1 MTGAVPAEL
10 SVLEGENM
18 RVERP
23 TTGQRAADVLRTRI
37 LEGEL
42 RAGTQ
47 FAEQR
52 LAAILGVSRN
62 TLREAFQI
70 LIAEHLVVREPHR
83 GVFVRWITAP
93 EVSDIYAFRRLV
105 ECAALTKPLDSDH
118 LAQMREAVDIGDAA
132 AARLA
137 WGEVGTADLRFHL
150 AVVAAAGSQRLDQ
163 AVRVLFAE
171 LRLAFQL
178 VADPAVLHAPF
189 LVRNAEILALVQ
201 TGEHE
206 RASAVMRSYL
216 DAAEALIIANIPA
229 R

>member
-1 MTGAVPAEL
+1 MTGAIQAEL
-10 SVLEGENM
+10 SVLEGDNM

-23 TTGQRAADVLRTRI
+23 TTGQRAADILRTRI
-37 LEGEL
+37 LQGEL

-70 LIAEHLVVREPHR
+70 LIGEHLVVHEPHR
-83 GVFVRWITAP
+83 GVFVRRITAP

-105 ECAALTKPLDSDH
+105 ECAALTKPLGSDH
-118 LAQMREAVDIGDAA
+118 LEQMRAAVHDGDAA
-132 AARLA
+132 AGQQA
-137 WGEVGTADLRFHL
+137 WDEVGTADLRFHL

-189 LVRNAEILALVQ
+189 LIRNAEILVVVQ
-201 TGEHE
+201 AGVHE
-206 RASAVMRSYL
+206 QASTAMRSYL

>member
-1 MTGAVPAEL
+1 MTGAAHAEL
-10 SVLEGENM
+10 SVLEGDNM

-23 TTGQRAADVLRTRI
+23 TTGQRAADILRTRI

-70 LIAEHLVVREPHR
+70 LIAEHLVVHEPHR
-83 GVFVRWITAP
+83 GVFVRRITAP

-105 ECAALTKPLDSDH
+105 ECAALTRPLANDH
-118 LAQMREAVDIGDAA
+118 VAQMQVAVDMGGAA

-137 WGEVGTADLRFHL
+137 WDEVGTADLRFHL

-189 LVRNAEILALVQ
+189 LVRNAEILTLVQ
-201 TGEHE
+201 AGAHE
-206 RASAVMRSYL
+206 QAATAMRSYL
-216 DAAEALIIANIPA
+216 DAAESLIIANIPA

>member
-1 MTGAVPAEL
+1 MTGAVHAEL
-10 SVLEGENM
+10 SVLEGDNM

-37 LEGEL
+37 LQGEL

-70 LIAEHLVVREPHR
+70 LIGEHLVVHEPHR
-83 GVFVRWITAP
+83 GVFVRRITAP
-93 EVSDIYAFRRLV
+93 EVSDIYAYRRLV
-105 ECAALTKPLDSDH
+105 ECAALERPPGFDH
-118 LAQMREAVDIGDAA
+118 LAQMRAAVDDGHVAA
-132 AARLA
+132 GRLA
-137 WGEVGTADLRFHL
+137 WDEVGTADLRFHL
-150 AVVAAAGSQRLDQ
+150 AVVAAAGSTRLDQ

-189 LVRNAEILALVQ
+189 LIRNAEILALAEG
-201 TGEHE
+201 GEHQQ
-206 RASAVMRSYL
+206 ASTAMRSYL

>member
-1 MTGAVPAEL
+1 MTGAAHAEL

-37 LEGEL
+37 LQGEL

-47 FAEQR
+47 FAEHR

-70 LIAEHLVVREPHR
+70 LIGEHLVVHEPHR
-83 GVFVRWITAP
+83 GVFVRRITAL
-93 EVSDIYAFRRLV
+93 EVSDIYAFRRVV
-105 ECAALTKPLDSDH
+105 ECAALAKPLGFDH
-118 LAQMREAVDIGDAA
+118 LAEMRAAVDDGDAA
-132 AARLA
+132 AGRLA

-150 AVVAAAGSQRLDQ
+150 AVVAGAGSQRLDQ

-178 VADPAVLHAPF
+178 VADPVVLHAPF
-189 LVRNAEILALVQ
+189 LVRNAEILALSEA
-201 TGEHE
+201 GEHE
-206 RASAVMRSYL
+206 QASTAMRSYL

>member
-1 MTGAVPAEL
+1 MTGAVHAEL
-10 SVLEGENM
+10 SVLEGENL

-23 TTGQRAADVLRTRI
+23 TTGQRAADILRTRI
-37 LEGEL
+37 LQGEL

-70 LIAEHLVVREPHR
+70 LIGERLVVHEPHR
-83 GVFVRWITAP
+83 GVFVRRITAP
-93 EVSDIYAFRRLV
+93 EVSDIYTFRRLV
-105 ECAALTKPLDSDH
+105 ECAALARPHGFDH
-118 LAQMREAVDIGDAA
+118 LAHMRAA
-132 AARLA
+132 AGDGDVAAGRLA

-150 AVVAAAGSQRLDQ
+150 AVVTAGGSTRLDQ
-163 AVRVLFAE
+163 AVTVLFAE

-189 LVRNAEILALVQ
+189 LVRNAEILALAEAGDHQ
-201 TGEHE
+201 Q
-206 RASAVMRSYL
+206 ASIAMRSYL

>member
-1 MTGAVPAEL
+1 MSGPVHGEL
-10 SVLEGENM
+10 SVLEGENL

-23 TTGQRAADVLRTRI
+23 TTSQRAADVLRTRI
-37 LEGEL
+37 LQGEL

-47 FAEQR
+47 FAEER

-70 LIAEHLVVREPHR
+70 LIGEHLVVHEPHR
-83 GVFVRWITAP
+83 GVFVRRITAP
-93 EVSDIYAFRRLV
+93 EVSDIYAYRRVV
-105 ECAALTKPLDSDH
+105 ECAALTRPLSVDH
-118 LAQMREAVDIGDAA
+118 LADMRGAVADGHVAA
-132 AARLA
+132 GRMA
-137 WGEVGTADLRFHL
+137 WDEVGTADLRFHL
-150 AVVAAAGSQRLDQ
+150 ALVAAAGSRRLDQ

-189 LVRNAEILALVQ
+189 LVRNTEILALAEQ
-201 TGEHE
+201 GEHE
-206 RASAVMRSYL
+206 RASAAMRSYL
-216 DAAEALIIANIPA
+216 DTAEALIIANIPV

>member
-1 MTGAVPAEL
+1 M
-10 SVLEGENM
+10 
-18 RVERP
+18 
-23 TTGQRAADVLRTRI
+23 
-37 LEGEL
+37 
-42 RAGTQ
+42 
-47 FAEQR
+47 
-52 LAAILGVSRN
+52 
-62 TLREAFQI
+62 
-70 LIAEHLVVREPHR
+70 VREPHR